1 MKANSVLKETRQSNK
16 MPLAK
21 RIIQCLDDDNERVVK
36 GIQFDR
42 VRDAGDPVEFAQR
55 YKLQGADELIFL
67 DITASQQE
75 RETMKNVVR
84 NVARVTDI
92 PFTVGG
98 GIRKLEDARDILL
111 SGADK
116 VSINTAAVKNPDLI
130 TDLMSIFGKQCVV
143 VAIDAK
149 RNYNDDGKNTFENHR
164 GKKYWFEVRIYG
176 GKVETGIDAIEW
188 VKKVESLGA
197 GEILLTSIDAD
208 GTENGYDID
217 LTKCICNAVRIPVI
231 ASGGC
236 GAPRHMLEVFRK
248 TDVDAALA
256 ASIFH
261 YQKFTVDKVKNYLKK
276 NGISIRT

>member
-1 MKANSVLKETRQSNK
+1 MKAKSVSKKSRRYHK
-16 MPLAK
+16 MLAK
-21 RIIQCLDDDNERVVK
+21 RIIPCLDVDDGRVVK
-36 GIQFDR
+36 GMHFDR
-42 VRDAGDPVEFAQR
+42 VKDAGDPVEFAR
-55 YKLQGADELIFL
+55 SYNLQGADELIFL
-67 DITASQQE
+67 DITASQQK
-75 RETMKNVVR
+75 RKTMKNIVR

-116 VSINTAAVKNPDLI
+116 VSINTAAVKNPELI

-149 RNYNDDGKNTFENHR
+149 RNYGKDGKNKFKNHR

-188 VKKVESLGA
+188 ARKVESLGA

-208 GTENGYDID
+208 GTETGYDIN
-217 LTKCICNAVRIPVI
+217 LTKSICKAIRIPVI

-236 GAPRHMLEVFRK
+236 GKPRHMLEVFRK

-261 YQKFTVDKVKNYLKK
+261 YQKLTVDKVKYYLKK
-276 NGISIRT
+276 KGIEIRI

>member
-1 MKANSVLKETRQSNK
+1 MKASLVSKKSRRFLR
-16 MPLAK
+16 MLAK
-21 RIIQCLDDDNERVVK
+21 RIIPCLDVENGRVVK
-36 GIQFDR
+36 GTHFDR

-67 DITASQQE
+67 DITASQQK
-75 RETMKNVVR
+75 RKTMKNTVR
-84 NVARVTDI
+84 NVATVTDI

-98 GIRKLEDARDILL
+98 GIRSLEDARDILL

-116 VSINTAAVKNPDLI
+116 VSINTAAVKNPELI

-149 RNYNDDGKNTFENHR
+149 RNYAEDDKGTFERKRN
-164 GKKYWFEVRIYG
+164 YWFEVKIYG
-176 GKVETGIDAIEW
+176 GKVQTGIDAIEW
-188 VKKVESLGA
+188 ARKVESLGA

-217 LTKCICNAVRIPVI
+217 LTKFVCEAVRIPVI

-236 GAPRHMLEVFRK
+236 GKPKHMLEVFRK
-248 TDVDAALA
+248 TNVDAALA

-261 YQKFTVDKVKNYLKK
+261 YQKSTVDKVKSYLKK
-276 NGISIRT
+276 NGIEIRI

>member
-1 MKANSVLKETRQSNK
+1 VI
-16 MPLAK
+16 P
-21 RIIQCLDDDNERVVK
+21 CLDVDDGRVVK
-36 GIQFDR
+36 G
-42 VRDAGDPVEFAQR
+42 VRFEGVKEAGDPVELAQK
-55 YKLQGADELIFL
+55 YKSQGADELVFL

-75 RETMKNVVR
+75 RETMRNVVR
-84 NVARVTDI
+84 NVAKVTDI

-98 GIRKLEDARDILL
+98 GIRKLEDAREILL

-116 VSINTAAVKNPDLI
+116 VSINTAAVKNPELI
-130 TDLMSIFGKQCVV
+130 RDLMSIFGRQCVV

-149 RNYNDDGKNTFENHR
+149 KTERSKDRLKNPDE
-164 GKKYWFEVRIYG
+164 KSSFEVKIFG
-176 GKVETGIDAIEW
+176 GTTGTGIDAIEW
-188 VKKVESLGA
+188 ARKAESLGA

-217 LTKCICNAVRIPVI
+217 LTTSICQAVRIPVI

-236 GAPRHMLEVFRK
+236 GEPKHMLEVFEQ

-261 YQKFTVDKVKNYLKK
+261 YEKSSVGKVKGYLKN
-276 NGISIRT
+276 NGIDVRI

>member
-1 MKANSVLKETRQSNK
+1 M
-16 MPLAK
+16 
-21 RIIQCLDDDNERVVK
+21 
-36 GIQFDR
+36 
-42 VRDAGDPVEFAQR
+42 
-55 YKLQGADELIFL
+55 
-67 DITASQQE
+67 
-75 RETMKNVVR
+75 
-84 NVARVTDI
+84 
-92 PFTVGG
+92 
-98 GIRKLEDARDILL
+98 
-111 SGADK
+111 
-116 VSINTAAVKNPDLI
+116 
-130 TDLMSIFGKQCVV
+130 
-143 VAIDAK
+143 
-149 RNYNDDGKNTFENHR
+149 
-164 GKKYWFEVRIYG
+164 
-176 GKVETGIDAIEW
+176 
-188 VKKVESLGA
+188 ESLGA

>member
-1 MKANSVLKETRQSNK
+1 

-21 RIIQCLDDDNERVVK
+21 RIIPCLDVDNGRVVK
-36 GIQFDR
+36 GIHFDR
-42 VRDAGDPVEFAQR
+42 VKDAGDPVEFAQR

-149 RNYNDDGKNTFENHR
+149 RNYDDDGKNIFENHL

-176 GKVETGIDAIEW
+176 GKVEC
-188 VKKVESLGA
+188 K
-197 GEILLTSIDAD
+197 
-208 GTENGYDID
+208 
-217 LTKCICNAVRIPVI
+217 AVRIPVI

-236 GAPRHMLEVFRK
+236 GEPRHMLEVFRR

-261 YQKFTVDKVKNYLKK
+261 YEKSTVDRVKEYLKK
-276 NGISIRT
+276 NGIEIRI